1 MNMQYSLHNTEDMCR
16 FHPMCTDEGRKDGD
30 VEELS
35 SAWSPDDDI
44 VLEWAGRAEGIS
56 EDQ

>member
-1 MNMQYSLHNTEDMCR
+1 MNMQSTLHNTEDVCR
-16 FHPMCTDEGRKDGD
+16 FHPMCIDEGKKEEKA
-30 VEELS
+30 EELS
-35 SAWSPDDDI
+35 SAWSPDDEI

>member
-1 MNMQYSLHNTEDMCR
+1 
-16 FHPMCTDEGRKDGD
+16 MCTDEKERKD
-30 VEELS
+30 EESLS

>member
-1 MNMQYSLHNTEDMCR
+1 MSPDEQVKKKDEEDR
-16 FHPMCTDEGRKDGD
+16 DF
-30 VEELS
+30 S

-56 EDQ
+56 EEQ

>member
-1 MNMQYSLHNTEDMCR
+1 
-16 FHPMCTDEGRKDGD
+16 MCTEETEKEAED
-30 VEELS
+30 ELS

-56 EDQ
+56 EEQ

>member
-1 MNMQYSLHNTEDMCR
+1 MCS
-16 FHPMCTDEGRKDGD
+16 EN
-30 VEELS
+30 EERNDADLS

-56 EDQ
+56 EEQ

>member
-1 MNMQYSLHNTEDMCR
+1 MCSDDR
-16 FHPMCTDEGRKDGD
+16 NEKTSDESR
-30 VEELS
+30 S

-56 EDQ
+56 EEQ

>member
-1 MNMQYSLHNTEDMCR
+1 MTMCEDNS
-16 FHPMCTDEGRKDGD
+16 GKDIKD
-30 VEELS
+30 DDLS
-35 SAWSPDDDI
+35 SAWSPDDDV

>member
-1 MNMQYSLHNTEDMCR
+1 MDMCR
-16 FHPMCTDEGRKDGD
+16 FTSMYVDEDKK
-30 VEELS
+30 EEPEKQS

-56 EDQ
+56 EEQ

>member
-1 MNMQYSLHNTEDMCR
+1 MQSTLHNTEDVCR
-16 FHPMCTDEGRKDGD
+16 FHPMCIDEGKKEEKA
-30 VEELS
+30 EELS
-35 SAWSPDDDI
+35 SAWSPDDEI